1 MPLSH
6 QSKLRDGSKV
16 CQLHQ
21 SKPPPEVIY
30 KRSDMPDVNQLID
43 AWSEDDEIHSALS
56 SEESGLGVS
65 VAALPDINLDM
76 SVQEYAKVVYVI
88 LGIPFD
94 EGMMNQSFHALFA
107 LFTEFQNN
115 EVEA

>member
-1 MPLSH
+1 
-6 QSKLRDGSKV
+6 
-16 CQLHQ
+16 
-21 SKPPPEVIY
+21 
-30 KRSDMPDVNQLID
+30 MPDVNQLID
-43 AWSEDDEIHSALS
+43 AWSEDDEIHSAIS
-56 SEESGLGVS
+56 FEKSGLWLC
-65 VAALPDINLDM
+65 VAALPNITLDM

>member
-1 MPLSH
+1 ML
-6 QSKLRDGSKV
+6 
-16 CQLHQ
+16 
-21 SKPPPEVIY
+21 
-30 KRSDMPDVNQLID
+30 DVNQLID

-94 EGMMNQSFHALFA
+94 EGMMNQSVHALFT

-115 EVEA
+115 QVRA

>member
-1 MPLSH
+1 
-6 QSKLRDGSKV
+6 
-16 CQLHQ
+16 
-21 SKPPPEVIY
+21 
-30 KRSDMPDVNQLID
+30 
-43 AWSEDDEIHSALS
+43 
-56 SEESGLGVS
+56 
-65 VAALPDINLDM
+65 VAALPNITLDM